1 MFCSVF
7 VPPIFDI
14 IIFLFITC
22 VTYNQNLEIIALFT
36 DLNISLFLYCLVHC
50 LSGEGMLLLIINVKH
65 GLCQECVFVSM
76 YITGFGVRL
85 CWHGGV

>member
-7 VPPIFDI
+7 VPPIFD

-36 DLNISLFLYCLVHC
+36 DLNISLFLYCRVHC
-50 LSGEGMLLLIINVKH
+50 LSGEGMLVLIINVKH
-65 GLCQECVFVSM
+65 MDCIRNVYMSVC
-76 YITGFGVRL
+76 I
-85 CWHGGV
+85 